1 MPEGPEIYL
10 ASRFINLVSKSR
22 IYGGQVV
29 KSEVSTKNPDVP
41 WAAKHYR
48 VTATARGKELKVTV
62 HEGRDE
68 EKKNRSTLDILIRFG
83 MSGSFKF
90 TQVDETPKHA
100 HLRFYT
106 VEEDPPM
113 VLSFVDYRRF
123 GRWEVNGTWGSDRG
137 PDPMWE
143 YPGFRENIL
152 TNLKSAAFNKPICE
166 AMLNQKFFNGIGNY
180 LRAEILYRCGIAP
193 FDEAREVLSEIKP
206 FSKWYE
212 STLSPKTAAG
222 VKCEPD
228 ILDLCH
234 ILPKEVINLEGKGKG
249 YNVDLDADEDDYKAF
264 KEWLQCYYQDG
275 MNNMVDHNGRTMWF
289 SGKPGKMVPKA
300 AASRGKKQS
309 KKNKKDVDEE
319 DTANHGSS
327 RKRVKKEAEDEI
339 KKEDMK
345 QLKQELKEDMKKQV
359 KKEIKKEVKEKV
371 KKEVKEEQKQGR
383 ARKNSKKSANIKENN
398 AVKTSIT
405 ISNKLAQK
413 IKENKPK
420 RANNREKKPVKNA
433 RTPNVKNARTPKV
446 KVTKKIKVVDSVHRE
461 SPVRRSKRLGSVIEN

>member
-10 ASRFINLVSKSR
+10 ASRFINLISKSR

-41 WAAKHYR
+41 WAAKYYR
-48 VTATARGKELKVTV
+48 VTATARGKELKVTL
-62 HEGRDE
+62 HDGREE

-90 TQVDETPKHA
+90 TNVDETPKHA

-106 VEEDPPM
+106 IEEDPPM

-143 YPGFRENIL
+143 YPSFRENIL

-212 STLSPKTAAG
+212 STLSPKTPTS

-228 ILDLCH
+228 VLDLCH
-234 ILPKEVINLEGKGKG
+234 IVPKEVINLEGKGKG

-275 MNNMVDHNGRTMWF
+275 MKNMVDHNGRTMWF
-289 SGKPGKMVPKA
+289 SGKPGKMVPRD
-300 AASRGKKQS
+300 AASRSKKQG

-319 DTANHGSS
+319 AAANRGSS
-327 RKRVKKEAEDEI
+327 RKRVKKEDEDEI
-339 KKEDMK
+339 KTEDMK
-345 QLKQELKEDMKKQV
+345 QLKEELKEDMQKQV
-359 KKEIKKEVKEKV
+359 KKEVKREIKKEAKENV
-371 KKEVKEEQKQGR
+371 KKEVKEEPKR
-383 ARKNSKKSANIKENN
+383 ARKNSRKSMDVKENN

-405 ISNKLAQK
+405 LSNKLAQK
-413 IKENKPK
+413 LKDNKPK
-420 RANNREKKPVKNA
+420 RANNREKNPVKN
-433 RTPNVKNARTPKV
+433 TKTPKA
-446 KVTKKIKVVDSVHRE
+446 KVTKKVKDVDSVHRE
-461 SPVRRSKRLGSVIEN
+461 SPVRRSKRLGSVVEN

>member
-1 MPEGPEIYL
+1 M
-10 ASRFINLVSKSR
+10 
-22 IYGGQVV
+22 GQPM
-29 KSEVSTKNPDVP
+29 TRPL
-41 WAAKHYR
+41 
-48 VTATARGKELKVTV
+48 TCLQ
-62 HEGRDE
+62 
-68 EKKNRSTLDILIRFG
+68 
-83 MSGSFKF
+83 FKF
-90 TQVDETPKHA
+90 
-100 HLRFYT
+100 YT
-106 VEEDPPM
+106 IEEDPPM

-123 GRWEVNGTWGSDRG
+123 GRWEVDGTWGSDRG

-143 YPGFRENIL
+143 YPSFRENIL

-212 STLSPKTAAG
+212 STLSSKAPSS

-234 ILPKEVINLEGKGKG
+234 IVPKEVINLEGKGKG

-289 SGKPGKMVPKA
+289 SGKPGKMVPKD

-309 KKNKKDVDEE
+309 KKNKKDVAEE
-319 DTANHGSS
+319 DVTNLEHKN
-327 RKRVKKEAEDEI
+327 KRVKKEVKDEI
-339 KKEDMK
+339 KEEDMK
-345 QLKQELKEDMKKQV
+345 QVKQELKEHVKKQV
-359 KKEIKKEVKEKV
+359 KKEVKREIKKEA
-371 KKEVKEEQKQGR
+371 KKGIKQEVKEQPKQR
-383 ARKNSKKSANIKENN
+383 SAKKNSKKDKNIKEEN

-405 ISNKLAQK
+405 LSNKLAQK
-413 IKENKPK
+413 VKCSTPK
-420 RANNREKKPVKNA
+420 QANVKEKKPVKNT
-433 RTPNVKNARTPKV
+433 RTPRDRVSKKMKEINA
-446 KVTKKIKVVDSVHRE
+446 VHHE
-461 SPVRRSKRLGSVIEN
+461 SPVRRSKRIGSVVEN